1 MKKDYVSQVFCI
13 KIDGEGVPLK
23 LNENWATTIFNAFTD
38 LYDPSD
44 SFKFLDTAPLKD

>member
-38 LYDPSD
+38 LYDQWWLLVFRHS
-44 SFKFLDTAPLKD
+44 TA